1 MGFGDL
7 ILPISL
13 VVMVG
18 ACALCSVVIVI
29 IRQLCVKRQRS
40 SNARRNSKKQQPPNY
55 IHALPLSMQ
64 PPNVHS
70 NRFIDRPPL
79 ALSDTDSIKQQR
91 IHRVDPLYSSN
102 AQSKS
107 RSAPNRSCALDG
119 KPLTIP
125 LKKTTFCRTVQLMNS
140 TNDVMMDDIV
150 SDMDHKYALTNVNDD
165 EFSLDIGDS
174 MSDDANSDDTMM
186 EKPHHHNYSTLTLRS
201 GLDKLQIIDDAS
213 IQTMTTADND
223 SMITNGQ
230 QQYHEITRSNFNRL
244 QAAINNAKTNSD
256 FAKLEKIIKSGKMPR
271 DNWHGKGKAYEQQT
285 VQQESESSMDSK
297 SESSD
302 GMQQQQQLLLTVME
316 EETKPMSMK
325 KANKSIPKLSNK
337 SVPLD
342 GDELSN
348 KLKRL
353 RNDRMIIREKQ
364 SRKLEQRKNKKYSQY
379 SKYARPYNTYLD

>member
-1 MGFGDL
+1 MG
-7 ILPISL
+7 
-13 VVMVG
+13 
-18 ACALCSVVIVI
+18 
-29 IRQLCVKRQRS
+29 
-40 SNARRNSKKQQPPNY
+40 
-55 IHALPLSMQ
+55 
-64 PPNVHS
+64 
-70 NRFIDRPPL
+70 
-79 ALSDTDSIKQQR
+79 
-91 IHRVDPLYSSN
+91 
-102 AQSKS
+102 
-107 RSAPNRSCALDG
+107 
-119 KPLTIP
+119 
-125 LKKTTFCRTVQLMNS
+125 TFCRTVQLMNS

-150 SDMDHKYALTNVNDD
+150 SDMDHKYALANANDD

-186 EKPHHHNYSTLTLRS
+186 EKPHHHNYSTMTLRS

-271 DNWHGKGKAYEQQT
+271 DNWHGKGKAYEQQS

-302 GMQQQQQLLLTVME
+302 GMNQQQQLLLTVME

-325 KANKSIPKLSNK
+325 KAKKGIPLSNK

-364 SRKLEQRKNKKYSQY
+364 NRKLEKMKSKQSAY
-379 SKYARPYNTYLD
+379 SKYSKYGRPRYENAYMD